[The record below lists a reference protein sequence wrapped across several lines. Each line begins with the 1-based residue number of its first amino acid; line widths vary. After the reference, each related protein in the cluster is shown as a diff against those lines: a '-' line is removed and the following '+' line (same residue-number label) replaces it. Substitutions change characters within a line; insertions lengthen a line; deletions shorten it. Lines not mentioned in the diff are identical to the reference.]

1 MSANKYEFTGETK
14 DRFCRTLH
22 RIRACRSFGNV
33 NAGDIGGWI
42 EKEENLDHDGTC
54 WVSDNACVFDTA
66 HVFGNAQVSN
76 KAMVFHDARV
86 FDDAQVSEAALVFD
100 KASVY
105 NRAKVFGRAW
115 VGDSSAVCES
125 ARVCG
130 RAWISGRSM
139 VYGDAWVYGK
149 ANIRG
154 EAEVCGE
161 ARIQRTNHYLCISPI
176 GRRLD
181 MITFFR
187 ATNVNKI
194 HVNSYWFRG
203 DIDAFARAVQAT
215 YGNNYHAKA
224 YTAAI
229 ELAKTQI
236 DLSVEK

>member
-1 MSANKYEFTGETK
+1 MAPKKYEFTGKTMHQMGA
-14 DRFCRTLH
+14 TLH

-42 EKEENLDHDGTC
+42 EREENLSHDGNA
-54 WVSDNACVFDTA
+54 WVADYACVFDTA
-66 HVFGNAQVSN
+66 RVFGNAQVSDV
-76 KAMVFHDARV
+76 AWISHDARV
-86 FDDAQVSEAALVFD
+86 FDDAHISEAAWVYG

-105 NRAKVFGRAW
+105 NKAKVFGRAW
-115 VGDSSAVCES
+115 VGDSSAVCEL

-130 RAWISGRSM
+130 NARICGRSM
-139 VYGDAWVYGK
+139 VYGNAWVYGK
-149 ANIRG
+149 ANICG

-187 ATNVNKI
+187 ATNVKKI

-203 DIDAFARAVQAT
+203 DIDDFALAVQAT

-224 YTAAI
+224 YMAAI